1 MLNLIHNIF
10 STITIHMADF
20 FNQLFIE
27 PSKVLLQLTAEYF
40 SQANYS
46 FVSIFGI
53 IVAFLL
59 FAQAA
64 KGAYSL
70 ILAAIQHVIL
80 NYKAKKRRE
89 INAIK
94 ARERKKLE
102 ERLAYEQEF
111 EELYNKYAN

>member
-1 MLNLIHNIF
+1 MLNLIINTF
-10 STITIHMADF
+10 RTVAIHMADF

-40 SQANYS
+40 SQANFS
-46 FVSIFGI
+46 FVSILGI

-59 FAQAA
+59 FTQAA

-70 ILAAIQHVIL
+70 ILATIQHFIL

-89 INAIK
+89 INAIR
-94 ARERKKLE
+94 ARERKKIE
-102 ERLAYEQEF
+102 ERLAYEREF
-111 EELYNKYAN
+111 EELYSKYAN